1 MAEVKLTAESRD
13 AVGKGAARKIRA
25 AGKVPAVLYGPAVE
39 PMRLAVDALQ
49 LWHALHTDAGT
60 NVLINLAVDG
70 DTFLTMPREVQ
81 RDIVRGTLLHV
92 DFLRIRRGVAIQVD
106 VPIHLVGES
115 VGVKEGGVV
124 EHHLWELRIECLPTQ
139 VPESL
144 EADISRLAINDAL
157 HVSDLRIP
165 QHLTVLTPAE
175 ETIVSVVPPPI
186 LEVPEE
192 EVPEEELPEGEVPE
206 GEVPPPRRRRGGGP
220 PGPPP
225 PPPPPQRWRP
235 NRPAAR
241 RTPRH
246 PASQGSVR
254 PDRGRRGRHRRRTRL
269 AGPPADVHER
279 LGPADRLAGAEAWRR
294 SRSRGDRA
302 RRDRPSA
309 RLAEGEARRVHRW
322 PPRP

>member
-81 RDIVRGTLLHV
+81 RD
-92 DFLRIRRGVAIQVD
+92 VAIQVD

-206 GEVPPPRRRRGGGP
+206 GEAPPEVEAPAEGA
-220 PGPPP
+220 
-225 PPPPPQRWRP
+225 
-235 NRPAAR
+235 PAA
-241 RTPRH
+241 
-246 PASQGSVR
+246 
-254 PDRGRRGRHRRRTRL
+254 
-269 AGPPADVHER
+269 
-279 LGPADRLAGAEAWRR
+279 EAPG
-294 SRSRGDRA
+294 GD
-302 RRDRPSA
+302 
-309 RLAEGEARRVHRW
+309 EG
-322 PPRP
+322 